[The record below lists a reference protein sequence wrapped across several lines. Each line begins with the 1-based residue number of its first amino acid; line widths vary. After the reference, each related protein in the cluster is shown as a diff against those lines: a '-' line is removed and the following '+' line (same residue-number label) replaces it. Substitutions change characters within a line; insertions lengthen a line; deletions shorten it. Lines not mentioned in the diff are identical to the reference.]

1 MRENI
6 AWDREDC
13 AFISVSFVRRMDVP
27 LRSRLEMGSKNPGNV
42 KGKRANGVGGE
53 WAFAMKDRHVRSE
66 PEEPDVGNRGS
77 CISMQHAAGNAERIE
92 GGGKGCL
99 LHNLGRIFHADF
111 PKTIPND
118 VTVFVLPNLN
128 VTAAAD
134 RVFVGEQVKKV
145 FVINLDEGALESE
158 VPGTDSFLAKLPC
171 TREDCCYSSWDDPHT
186 VLWVSGVGIEVDT
199 GHCMRLAGTG
209 LPVGEDGTVEALQ
222 EPRNERVCGGCKDS
236 MLGGRG
242 TVDLVKSE
250 LLLL

>member
-1 MRENI
+1 LYLD
-6 AWDREDC
+6 AT
-13 AFISVSFVRRMDVP
+13 
-27 LRSRLEMGSKNPGNV
+27 
-42 KGKRANGVGGE
+42 
-53 WAFAMKDRHVRSE
+53 
-66 PEEPDVGNRGS
+66 RG
-77 CISMQHAAGNAERIE
+77 GNAERIE
-92 GGGKGCL
+92 GGSKGYL

-111 PKTIPND
+111 PETIPND

-134 RVFVGEQVKKV
+134 REFVGEQVKKV

-158 VPGTDSFLAKLPC
+158 IPGTDSFLAELPC
-171 TREDCCYSSWDDPHT
+171 TGEDRCHGSWDNTHT
-186 VLWVSGVGIEVDT
+186 VLGVCGVGVEVES

-209 LPVGEDGTVEALQ
+209 LSVREDGTVEALQ
-222 EPRNERVCGGCKDS
+222 EPRDERICGRCKDI